1 MKNIRLTGA
10 VLFVLGMVWGTSGH
24 AAINVDR
31 TRIIMDGSRKSLSV
45 VLTNENQRTPY
56 LAQSWV
62 EDDKGKRTDLLL
74 ALPPLQRIDPGKKSQ
89 VRILQAPGG
98 GTQSLP
104 QDRESLFWFNVRE
117 VPPEVSTDENVLQ
130 LAVQSTLKLFYRPA
144 SIRKADGDTPETR
157 LLVSRD
163 NGHAVLKNPTP
174 YYITVA
180 WLGPDR
186 KSRLQGFNTP
196 SMVAPFSS
204 LPLEAGLPAGLPS
217 LSVGY
222 IDDYG
227 GLKINTYHCAGQT
240 CSFSGR
246 E

>member
-10 VLFVLGMVWGTSGH
+10 VLFLLTMVWSTSGL

-31 TRIIMDGSRKSLSV
+31 TRIIMDSKQKSLSV
-45 VLTNENQRTPY
+45 VLTNENKRTPY

-98 GTQSLP
+98 GIKSLP

-117 VPPEVSTDENVLQ
+117 IPPEVSSDENVLQ
-130 LAVQSTLKLFYRPA
+130 LAMQSQLKLFYRPA
-144 SIRKADGDTPETR
+144 SVRKADGDTPETR
-157 LLVSRD
+157 LVVTRD

-186 KSRLQGFNTP
+186 KYPLRGFDEP

-204 LPLEAGLPAGLPS
+204 LTLKAELPVSLRS

-227 GLKINTYHCAGQT
+227 GLRINTYRCDATHCVL
-240 CSFSGR
+240 
-246 E
+246 

>member
-1 MKNIRLTGA
+1 ML
-10 VLFVLGMVWGTSGH
+10 LFAFITVWSMSGF

-31 TRIIMDGSRKSLSV
+31 TRIIMDSKQKSLSV
-45 VLTNENQRTPY
+45 VLTNENHRAPY

-62 EDDKGKRTDLLL
+62 EDDKGKRTNLLL

-98 GTQSLP
+98 GTKLLP

-117 VPPEVSTDENVLQ
+117 IPPEVSSDENVLQ
-130 LAVQSTLKLFYRPA
+130 LAMQSQLKLFYRPA
-144 SIRKADGDTPETR
+144 SIRKTDGDMPETR
-157 LLVSRD
+157 LVVTCD
-163 NGHAVLKNPTP
+163 DGHAVLKNPTP

-180 WLGPDR
+180 WLGLNP
-186 KSRLQGFNTP
+186 KTRLQGFDDPT
-196 SMVAPFSS
+196 MVAPFST
-204 LPLEAGLPAGLPS
+204 LPLKAALPSGLSS

-227 GLKINTYHCAGQT
+227 GLKISTYHCTGQV
-240 CSFSGR
+240 CSFS
-246 E
+246 

>member
-1 MKNIRLTGA
+1 MKNTRLTGML
-10 VLFVLGMVWGTSGH
+10 LFAFITVWSISGF

-31 TRIIMDGSRKSLSV
+31 TRIIMDSKQKSLSV
-45 VLTNENQRTPY
+45 VLTNENHRTPY

-62 EDDKGKRTDLLL
+62 EDDKGKRTNLLL

-98 GTQSLP
+98 GTKLLP

-117 VPPEVSTDENVLQ
+117 IPPEVSSDENVLQ
-130 LAVQSTLKLFYRPA
+130 LAMQSQLKLFYRPA
-144 SIRKADGDTPETR
+144 SLRKADGDTPETR
-157 LLVSRD
+157 LVVTRD
-163 NGHAVLKNPTP
+163 DGHVVLKNPTP

-186 KSRLQGFNTP
+186 KTRLRGFNES

-204 LPLEAGLPAGLPS
+204 LPLKAMLPS
-217 LSVGY
+217 ELTSLFVGY
-222 IDDYG
+222 LDDYG
-227 GLKINTYHCAGQT
+227 GLRINMYR
-240 CSFSGR
+240 CSAIR
-246 E
+246 CVL